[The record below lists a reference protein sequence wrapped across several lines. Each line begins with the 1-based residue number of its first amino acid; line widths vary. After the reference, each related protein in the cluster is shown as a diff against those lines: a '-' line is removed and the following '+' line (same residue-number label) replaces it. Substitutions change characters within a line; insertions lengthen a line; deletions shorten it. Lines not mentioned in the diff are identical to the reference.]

1 MPEEDFPK
9 MWVSSLII
17 CCRQNCEVT
26 ESILEPLNVVLLC
39 LYQFE
44 DSVLKS
50 ARTNVR
56 NGFWLLFY
64 LMRVANC
71 LQIIQRNL
79 KIGLVIDI
87 KKWNYMIS
95 HRLKFPK
102 LSILVDNEHQLIPK
116 LVNFYNIR
124 KHRLLLLDAWS
135 VLNKLY
141 PVTVRFSSSSAVVES
156 RYVSDIQTKSK
167 LWSEI

>member
-1 MPEEDFPK
+1 MRLNLAYVIWCWQFEWSERWTPDSITRLRSEVNIKSMPEEDFPK

-17 CCRQNCEVT
+17 CCRPNCEVT

-116 LVNFYNIR
+116 LVNFYNIC
-124 KHRLLLLDAWS
+124 KHRLS
-135 VLNKLY
+135 Y
-141 PVTVRFSSSSAVVES
+141 
-156 RYVSDIQTKSK
+156 Y
-167 LWSEI
+167 